1 MQILTAKHFTDE
13 ANSFVC
19 YNGQLFC
26 EDGSAP
32 FEAGQRQDVT
42 VAPKRVY

>member
-1 MQILTAKHFTDE
+1 MGL
-13 ANSFVC
+13 SFVC

-32 FEAGQRQDVT
+32 FEADQRQDVT
-42 VAPKRVY
+42 VDPKKGVLVHV